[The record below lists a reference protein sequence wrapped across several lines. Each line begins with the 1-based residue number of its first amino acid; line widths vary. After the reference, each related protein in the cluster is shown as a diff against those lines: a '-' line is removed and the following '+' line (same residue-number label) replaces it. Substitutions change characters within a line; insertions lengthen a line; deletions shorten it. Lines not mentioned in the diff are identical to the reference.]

1 MSNLLK
7 QLRADAGGRTLG
19 ELIQEREA
27 AAQEIERLMSQLAE
41 HRSRSP
47 VAVHQTKSPVVP
59 AVGSGVHWQD
69 RALLRLSEVSQIV
82 GISRS
87 TVYGR
92 MADGTFPRPVQVS
105 ERSVRWRS
113 ADIAAW
119 LSDLSRS

>member
-1 MSNLLK
+1 MSNLLR
-7 QLRADAGGRTLG
+7 QLRADAGGKTLG

-27 AAQEIERLMSQLAE
+27 AAQEIERLLSQLAE
-41 HRSRSP
+41 WRSRDPTSRSRTSLP
-47 VAVHQTKSPVVP
+47 IEP
-59 AVGSGVHWQD
+59 AVSPRVYWKD
-69 RALLRLSEVSQIV
+69 RALLRLTEVCQVV
-82 GISRS
+82 GLSRS

-119 LSDLSRS
+119 LSDLSG